1 MNSEQLFEKYKVMLY
16 ALQKVIQISGER
28 VIQPEPDELFIENI
42 NLFIKAYLVSICTH
56 LESYLQE
63 LAFNHATQINNRI
76 QLAKIPTN
84 FATWRITPKYKT
96 ADLKY
101 EILNLE
107 VSKKDVSENI
117 SGNPYRTI
125 ALFRLLGIQ
134 IENDA
139 DFQSKRSI
147 VNSIVEKRNNI
158 IHHNDNANDIT
169 FNDLISYIENVIIYM
184 SGIKKALQAQT
195 T

>member
-1 MNSEQLFEKYKVMLY
+1 MLY

-84 FATWRITPKYKT
+84 FATWRITPKYKP